1 MRIACAPALALTLA
15 IAGAGCGS
23 SGDSGSPPPDPAS
36 ERADHPAK
44 PPTGWRTVTGGQ
56 AGFTIA
62 VPRGWSVRKHG
73 AVVRIRS
80 DDKLLAMSVTA
91 DRSEPGRDTSARAYS
106 EETMRKLPGFTR
118 ALKPHDA
125 KKVKGSPYKSER
137 VDGRGILRSKHR
149 PQVVTVASFHRPGQV
164 TYTLVVFRN
173 ATVLPRFHQRELTKA
188 LATFRA
194 MPPRV

>member
-1 MRIACAPALALTLA
+1 MRIAWLPALALTVV
-15 IAGAGCGS
+15 IVGAGCGS

-44 PPTGWRTVTGGQ
+44 PPAGWRTVTGGQ

-62 VPRGWSVRKHG
+62 VPRGWSVHKHG

-80 DDKLLAMSVTA
+80 DDKLLAISITA
-91 DRSEPGRDTSARAYS
+91 DRSEPGRDTSARAYA

-118 ALKPHDA
+118 PLKPHDA
-125 KKVKGSPYKSER
+125 KKVRGSPYKSER
-137 VDGRGILRSKHR
+137 VDGQGSLRSNHR
-149 PQVVTVASFHRPGQV
+149 SQVVTVAGFHRSGQV
-164 TYTLVVFRN
+164 TYTVVAFRN
-173 ATVLPRFHQRELTKA
+173 ATVLPRFHQRELTEA